1 MKTQI
6 LTLFL
11 STLLCT
17 CTFAQDADVEEN
29 SASDAVD
36 LRLDNVPVTIK
47 QAVLR
52 DFTRGD
58 SIQWAKFPYFF
69 KDFGWLVNYEKN
81 EVGEKPDQVYVQLK
95 TKNGNELD
103 AVYTSDGKLIRSTE
117 YMKEV
122 PLPRVIVDS
131 IISKYKGW
139 SISDDKELVTDY
151 SGKILKHYTIKIVKD
166 KKKKYIHFDEKGNTL
181 INKKK

>member
-1 MKTQI
+1 MKKQI
-6 LTLFL
+6 STILL
-11 STLLCT
+11 STLLGT
-17 CTFAQDADVEEN
+17 CTFSQEVDIEEN
-29 SASDAVD
+29 SASAVVD
-36 LRLDNVPVTIK
+36 LKLDNVPSAIK
-47 QAVLR
+47 QAALR
-52 DFTRGD
+52 DFMQGD

-81 EVGEKPDQVYVQLK
+81 EEGVKPEQIYVELK

-117 YMKEV
+117 NIKEAL
-122 PLPRVIVDS
+122 LPKVIIDS
-131 IISKYKGW
+131 ILNKYKGW

-151 SGKILKHYTIKIVKD
+151 SGKIARHYTIKIVKD